1 MEAQVNYINSL
12 LDMIYQSVLNL
23 DIVLILNKT
32 CIEDLQNIKKRNYR
46 KWKSKYWGTQIN
58 ISKF

>member
-32 CIEDLQNIKKRNYR
+32 CIEDLQNIMEKQILGN
-46 KWKSKYWGTQIN
+46 SDKYI
-58 ISKF
+58 